1 VSIYPEDDEIY
12 FDDLD
17 EDFEEEEER
26 KLSLTGKLLIL
37 LLVLALIGTLM
48 WPLFYQR
55 VYRHPTIP
63 TSTPSILLEA

>member
-1 VSIYPEDDEIY
+1 MSIYPDDDEVF

-17 EDFEEEEER
+17 EDFEEEER
-26 KLSLTGKLLIL
+26 KLSLTGKLIIL
-37 LLVLALIGTLM
+37 LLVLALLGTLM

-55 VYRHPTIP
+55 VNRHPTIP

>member
-1 VSIYPEDDEIY
+1 MSIYPEDDEVY

-17 EDFEEEEER
+17 EDFEGEDR
-26 KLSLTGKLLIL
+26 KLSLTGKLIIL
-37 LLVLALIGTLM
+37 LLVLALLGTLM

-63 TSTPSILLEA
+63 TPTPSILLEA

>member
-1 VSIYPEDDEIY
+1 MNIYPEDDEVF

-17 EDFEEEEER
+17 EDFEEEER
-26 KLSLTGKLLIL
+26 KLSLTGKLIIL
-37 LLVLALIGTLM
+37 LLVLALLGTLM

-63 TSTPSILLEA
+63 TPTPSILLEA